1 MNYFCVMEE
10 SFELP
15 LTYGG
20 KELLLPAKLMKRGYV
35 YRIELELNGTPVYFE
50 QDEEKNWRAMLDGE
64 TSGVHKIDGAMVK
77 AIIEV
82 LQEVSGQ

>member
-1 MNYFCVMEE
+1 MEE

-20 KELLLPAKLMKRGYV
+20 KELLLPARLMKRGYV

-50 QDEEKNWRAMLDGE
+50 RDEEKNWRALVDPDAPGP
-64 TSGVHKIDGAMVK
+64 HKVDTNLVK
-77 AIIEV
+77 AVIEV
-82 LQEVSGQ
+82 LQSVSG